1 MKLSSLISLF
11 AVATAVV
18 PASLAHA
25 SGSLDG
31 RSFTGVF
38 LERGKTSGDA
48 DTITFKDG
56 RFRSS
61 ACDRYGYS
69 DAPYKVTNV
78 GDTMRFE
85 TETQSAKYGKLQ
97 WSGAVRGGKLD
108 IGAEEE
114 DGRVEI
120 VLRGEGSRVIL
131 DQELRTAL
139 TGAPAD
145 TVITPRAAAAFMA
158 SELVRQ
164 GNGTIQVSEPDEGVL
179 LFGAAFSAS

>member
-1 MKLSSLISLF
+1 MRFTSLLGLV
-11 AVATAVV
+11 AVAAAIV
-18 PASLAHA
+18 PPSAALANN
-25 SGSLDG
+25 LDG
-31 RSFTGVF
+31 RSFQGVF

-108 IGAEEE
+108 ATVMMVQ
-114 DGRVEI
+114 DGK
-120 VLRGEGSRVIL
+120 
-131 DQELRTAL
+131 
-139 TGAPAD
+139 
-145 TVITPRAAAAFMA
+145 
-158 SELVRQ
+158 
-164 GNGTIQVSEPDEGVL
+164 
-179 LFGAAFSAS
+179 